1 MGKANLF
8 LAFILALVIGFV
20 GYATFFLKASPK
32 TMPAHAVQAVK
43 PIRRQVPIGDHVA
56 LVRIQETLNRQSI
69 EIKRQ
74 RMALAHVRAELNRRS
89 AALATDVATDLATD
103 LATQSKAIARQR
115 VILAKQ
121 SAALKRHQ
129 SEIAKLQKE
138 MDHKVSF

>member
-20 GYATFFLKASPK
+20 GYTTFFIKAAPK
-32 TMPAHAVQAVK
+32 TMPAHVVQTVK

-89 AALATDVATDLATD
+89 AALAASIASSI
-103 LATQSKAIARQR
+103 ATQIKTIARQR

>member
-32 TMPAHAVQAVK
+32 TMPAHVVQTVK

-89 AALATDVATDLATD
+89 AALAASIASSI
-103 LATQSKAIARQR
+103 ATQIKTIARQR

>member
-89 AALATDVATDLATD
+89 AALAASIASSI
-103 LATQSKAIARQR
+103 ATQIKTIARQR

>member
-8 LAFILALVIGFV
+8 LAFILALVIGFA
-20 GYATFFLKASPK
+20 GYATFFLKPATK

-43 PIRRQVPIGDHVA
+43 HIHRQVHLGILSTDHVA

-74 RMALAHVRAELNRRS
+74 RMALAHVRSELNRRS
-89 AALATDVATDLATD
+89 AVLATSIASSI
-103 LATQSKAIARQR
+103 ATQIKTIARQR

>member
-20 GYATFFLKASPK
+20 GYTTFFLKASPK
-32 TMPAHAVQAVK
+32 TMPAHVVQTVK
-43 PIRRQVPIGDHVA
+43 PIRRQVHLGILSVDHVA
-56 LVRIQETLNRQSI
+56 LVRIQETLNRQGI
-69 EIKRQ
+69 EIERQ

-89 AALATDVATDLATD
+89 AALAADLASSM
-103 LATQSKAIARQR
+103 ATQIKTIARQG

>member
-89 AALATDVATDLATD
+89 AALAASIASSIASSI
-103 LATQSKAIARQR
+103 ATQIKTIARQR

>member
-74 RMALAHVRAELNRRS
+74 RMALAHVRSELNRRS
-89 AALATDVATDLATD
+89 AVLATDVASSI
-103 LATQSKAIARQR
+103 ATQIKTIARQR

>member
-20 GYATFFLKASPK
+20 GYTTFFIKAAPK
-32 TMPAHAVQAVK
+32 TMPAHVVQTVK

-89 AALATDVATDLATD
+89 AVLATSIASSI
-103 LATQSKAIARQR
+103 ATQIKTIARQR

>member
-8 LAFILALVIGFV
+8 LAFILALVIGFA
-20 GYATFFLKASPK
+20 GYATFFLKPATK
-32 TMPAHAVQAVK
+32 TMPAHAVQVVK

-89 AALATDVATDLATD
+89 AALAASIASSI
-103 LATQSKAIARQR
+103 ATQIKTIARQR

-121 SAALKRHQ
+121 SAAMKHYQ
-129 SEIAKLQKE
+129 SEIANLQKE

>member
-89 AALATDVATDLATD
+89 AVLATSIASSI
-103 LATQSKAIARQR
+103 ATQIKTIARQR

>member
-20 GYATFFLKASPK
+20 GYATFFLKPAPK
-32 TMPAHAVQAVK
+32 TVPAHAVQVVK
-43 PIRRQVPIGDHVA
+43 PIRRQVHLGILSADRMA

-69 EIKRQ
+69 EIERQ

-89 AALATDVATDLATD
+89 AVLAADLAAD
-103 LATQSKAIARQR
+103 LATQSKAIERQG

-121 SAALKRHQ
+121 GAIMKHYQ

>member
-20 GYATFFLKASPK
+20 GYTTFFLKASPK
-32 TMPAHAVQAVK
+32 TMPAHVVQTVK

-74 RMALAHVRAELNRRS
+74 RMALAHVRSELNRRS
-89 AALATDVATDLATD
+89 AVLATD
-103 LATQSKAIARQR
+103 LATQSKTIARQR

>member
-20 GYATFFLKASPK
+20 GYATFFLKAAPK
-32 TMPAHAVQAVK
+32 TMPAHVVQTVK

-89 AALATDVATDLATD
+89 AALAASIASSI
-103 LATQSKAIARQR
+103 ATQIKTIARQR

>member
-89 AALATDVATDLATD
+89 AALAADLASSM
-103 LATQSKAIARQR
+103 ATQIKTIARQG

>member
-20 GYATFFLKASPK
+20 GYTTFSLKASPK
-32 TMPAHAVQAVK
+32 TMPAHVVQTVK

-89 AALATDVATDLATD
+89 AALAASIASSI
-103 LATQSKAIARQR
+103 ATQIKTIARQR

>member
-1 MGKANLF
+1 MGKPNLF

-20 GYATFFLKASPK
+20 GYATFFLKPAPK

-89 AALATDVATDLATD
+89 AALAASIASSI
-103 LATQSKAIARQR
+103 ATQIKTIARQR

>member
-89 AALATDVATDLATD
+89 AALAASIASSI
-103 LATQSKAIARQR
+103 ATQIKTIARQR

-121 SAALKRHQ
+121 SAAMKHHQ

>member
-20 GYATFFLKASPK
+20 GYTTFFIKAAPK
-32 TMPAHAVQAVK
+32 TMPAHVVQTVK

-74 RMALAHVRAELNRRS
+74 RMALAHVRSELNRRS
-89 AALATDVATDLATD
+89 AVLATSIASSI
-103 LATQSKAIARQR
+103 ATQIKTIARQR

>member
-89 AALATDVATDLATD
+89 AALAASIASSM
-103 LATQSKAIARQR
+103 ATQIKTIARQG